1 MAIAYPARVSGAE
14 FASVGLLVRQ
24 LEEKAA
30 KLRELAKP
38 LTARL
43 LLAPVRRVTQEP
55 ATWHGDI
62 KNVFEGWLDVF
73 DNWMGNSLG
82 QPLVDLATRLEHHI
96 GELNDLA
103 RYARMGMCP
112 APPVPMQPMRSEPG
126 GLPRFELQLPR
137 PSREPISM
145 TPDAMRTLA
154 KALSGAHDAVK
165 SHERQLL
172 AALAPAVVPTAEPG
186 IALGPA
192 SAHLPPD
199 AAEAVGQPKWYLAV
213 AVELD
218 RASVDILNRATKW
231 EHAAR
236 ASDGIAG
243 APALAG
249 LSSALD
255 SLKARAVQRA
265 ATGHSSPFAS
275 PPVAGLSAPPTLRD
289 QRRKAESDAKRVLEK
304 LRSGLFKVQ
313 DRKGAEKILR
323 RAAKAG
329 AASPE
334 YAAAFLRKLGP
345 KGLRKL
351 LDEGMDPCL
360 VSEVVARA
368 STAGVEVKILK
379 DALGKNR
386 FDKPQRAAQLAGCNC
401 PEGTFHPAW
410 AEYLVTTLYQ
420 APDTKPADPA
430 DPRKWYRERA
440 AVLIREHLARPPAG
454 KEPEAAD
461 VLERIVAYAATHE
474 LDPAGKRG
482 LATALAARGTFDEMA
497 RVLVPG
503 ESASGGYSQSFD
515 PPRASLML
523 VLPDLMADPEARRT
537 VLAAAE
543 YYAAAQVAAAAAAP
557 QGERD
562 AAMAAVGAL
571 FGALASRPYS
581 MQAAAD
587 IRHAV
592 EKSVL
597 GLVEVAGGKLLEA
610 ATKGL
615 PGVALVIEGSRT
627 IIFDI
632 AGESSDVRAKERE
645 IKDDRQ
651 RVLLQEQLRT
661 ELQAEIKHLTYVAVL
676 SDSGRRHG
684 LGLQLSPES
693 VPKLSPKEMAGIGL
707 GTTTREQWQQALFDS
722 EGRLR
727 VPGPSDSVRWTMFLR
742 WAERANPRLRF
753 EVDGLAE
760 KAYNAMSSVR
770 SS

>member
-1 MAIAYPARVSGAE
+1 MAYPARVAGAE
-14 FASVGLLVRQ
+14 SPSVGLLVRQ

-30 KLRELAKP
+30 KIRELAQP
-38 LTARL
+38 LTGRVL
-43 LLAPVRRVTQEP
+43 LISVRRLAQDP
-55 ATWHGDI
+55 ATWRGDI
-62 KNVFEGWLDVF
+62 KTAFQGWLDVF
-73 DNWMGNSLG
+73 DSWIGNSLG
-82 QPLVDLATRLEHHI
+82 QALVDLATRLEHRI
-96 GELNDLA
+96 TEIKDLS
-103 RYARMGMCP
+103 RYAGIGMCP
-112 APPVPMQPMRSEPG
+112 APPKPMQSIRSEPA

-137 PSREPISM
+137 PAREPVSM
-145 TPDAMRTLA
+145 TPDAMRSLA
-154 KALSGAHDAVK
+154 KALSGADEAIK
-165 SHERQLL
+165 AHERKVRDVLVPVVML
-172 AALAPAVVPTAEPG
+172 PADPA
-186 IALGPA
+186 IDLGPA

-199 AAEAVGQPKWYLAV
+199 AASAVGQPKWYLAV

-218 RASVDILNRATKW
+218 NARAEILNRAKKW
-231 EHAAR
+231 EDASR
-236 ASDGIAG
+236 ATDGIAA
-243 APALAG
+243 APMLAG
-249 LSSALD
+249 VFSPLEA
-255 SLKARAVQRA
+255 LKARAVQRA
-265 ATGHSSPFAS
+265 ATGHSSPFALPAVKG
-275 PPVAGLSAPPTLRD
+275 PPAPATTRD
-289 QRRKAESDAKRVLEK
+289 QRRKAESDAKRVMEK
-304 LRSGLFKVQ
+304 LRSGFFKLQ

-323 RAAKAG
+323 RAAEAA

-334 YAAAFLRKLGP
+334 YAVAFLKKLGP

-351 LDEGMDPCL
+351 IDEGMGHCL
-360 VSEVVARA
+360 VSEVVTRA
-368 STAGVEVKILK
+368 SVAGVDVNFLK
-379 DALGKNR
+379 EALGKNR
-386 FDKPQRAAQLAGCNC
+386 FDKPHRAAQLAGCNC
-401 PEGTFHPAW
+401 PDGTLHPAW

-430 DPRKWYRERA
+430 DPRNWFRERA
-440 AVLIREHLARPPAG
+440 AVVIGEHLARPPAG
-454 KEPEAAD
+454 KEPEADD

-482 LATALAARGTFDEMA
+482 LATALAARSTFDELA

-503 ESASGGYSQSFD
+503 EFARGGYGRSFD
-515 PPRASLML
+515 PPRANLML
-523 VLPDLMADPEARRT
+523 VLPDLMADPEARRI

-543 YYAAAQVAAAAAAP
+543 SCAAAQVAAAAAAP
-557 QGERD
+557 EGERD

-571 FGALASRPYS
+571 SGALASRPYS

-592 EKSVL
+592 EKSVR
-597 GLVEVAGGKLLEA
+597 GLVETAGGKLLEA

-615 PGVALVIEGSRT
+615 PGVALAIEGGKA

-645 IKDDRQ
+645 IKGDRQ

-676 SDSGRRHG
+676 SDTGRRQG

-693 VPKLSPKEMAGIGL
+693 VPKLSPKEMARIGL
-707 GTTTREQWQQALFDS
+707 GTTTREQWQQALFDG

-727 VPGPSDSVRWTMFLR
+727 LPAPSDSVRWTMFLR
-742 WAERANPRLRF
+742 WAEKANPSLRF